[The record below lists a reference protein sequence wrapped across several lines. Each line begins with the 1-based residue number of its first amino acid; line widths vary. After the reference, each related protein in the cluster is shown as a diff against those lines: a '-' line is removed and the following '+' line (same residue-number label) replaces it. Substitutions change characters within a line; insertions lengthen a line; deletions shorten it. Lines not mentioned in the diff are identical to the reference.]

1 MCDENKKLIK
11 KCFEKVVDL
20 DSRKPHLVIDGL
32 GGNQHVILVVFFR
45 NVTLGIIP
53 ITDLEEWELLM
64 PTIINE
70 WLLFKGVK

>member
-1 MCDENKKLIK
+1 MSDDNKILIN

-32 GGNQHVILVVFFR
+32 GGNQHVVPLQFFKD
-45 NVTLGIIP
+45 VTTGNAS
-53 ITDLEEWELLM
+53 ITDLEEFELLM

-70 WLLFKGVK
+70 WLIFKQGK